1 VQMTGKVKEAGD
13 PAVAWYGW
21 GSRSHFPNF
30 GTLCAVAGSV
40 CPRFFELA
48 RCQKT
53 GSVGPP
59 KTDRGRAYFQRA

>member
-1 VQMTGKVKEAGD
+1 MTGKVKEAGD

-21 GSRSHFPNF
+21 GSRSPFPNF
-30 GTLCAVAGSV
+30 GTLCAVAGYV
-40 CPRFFELA
+40 GPRFLELA
-48 RCQKT
+48 NCPKT